1 MHHTKFIKSLT
12 LCIAVSSVLFAQST
26 MAQTSLKKVR
36 VNGTELHYIEQGNGV
51 AVIFVH
57 GGLEDYRVW
66 QAQMEPF
73 SQRYHTVAYSRRY
86 NYPNNRVVPRADYS
100 AIVDADD
107 LATLIKKLN
116 LGPAH
121 IVGVSYGAYVA
132 LFLAARHPEL
142 VRSLA
147 LSEPPLLRWLPELE
161 GGKAI
166 FNEFMS
172 KVWEPATRG
181 FLEGPEVGVKAAVD
195 GFGEL
200 GYSGSDKKMTFETL
214 EPVVRSLLIDNAPE
228 WRALTISRDPFPDL
242 PPNAVAHIKVPTLLL
257 SGQRSMALN
266 GLVDRQ
272 LERLLPQAERI
283 IMSNATHE
291 MWNEYPEEC
300 RNEVLAFIGKHYRR
314 LQ

>member
-1 MHHTKFIKSLT
+1 MQHTKFIIRLT
-12 LCIAVSSVLFAQST
+12 LYIAVSTVMFAQEI
-26 MAQTSLKKVR
+26 MAQTSMKKVR
-36 VNGTELHYIEQGNGV
+36 VNGTELHYVVRGKGV

-66 QAQMEPF
+66 QPQMGAF
-73 SQRYHTVAYSRRY
+73 SERYHAVAYSRRY
-86 NYPNNRVVPRADYS
+86 NYPNSRVVPRANYS

-107 LATLIKKLN
+107 LATLIRKLN

-142 VRSLA
+142 VRSLV
-147 LSEPPLLRWLPELE
+147 LSEPPLMRLLPELE

-166 FNEFMS
+166 VNEFMS

-181 FLEGPEVGVKAAVD
+181 FLVGPEAGVKAAVD

-200 GYSGSDKKMTFETL
+200 GYSGSDIKMTFETL
-214 EPVVRSLLIDNAPE
+214 SPMVRDPLIENALE
-228 WRALTISRDPFPDL
+228 WSALTISQDPFPDL
-242 PPNAVAHIKVPTLLL
+242 PLSAIAHIKVPTLLL
-257 SGQRSMALN
+257 NGQRSLTLH
-266 GLVDRQ
+266 GLVDTQ
-272 LERLLPQAERI
+272 LEKLLPLRERI
-283 IMSNATHE
+283 IISNATHE

-300 RNEVLAFIGKHYRR
+300 RRAALVFIGKH
-314 LQ
+314 

>member
-1 MHHTKFIKSLT
+1 MHHIKLIKIIT
-12 LCIAVSSVLFAQST
+12 IGLPLWAALFLQDAT
-26 MAQTSLKKVR
+26 AQTSLKKVR
-36 VNGTELHYIEQGNGV
+36 VNGTELHYVERGKGV

-66 QAQMEPF
+66 QPQMREF
-73 SQRYHTVAYSRRY
+73 SERYHTVAYSRRY

-142 VRSLA
+142 VRSLV
-147 LSEPPLLRWLPELE
+147 LSEPPLMRLLSELE

-166 FNEFMS
+166 FDEFMS
-172 KVWEPATRG
+172 TVWEPATRG
-181 FLEGPEVGVKAAVD
+181 FLVGPEAGVKAAVD

-200 GYSGSDKKMTFETL
+200 GYSGSDTKMTFEALSPMVRDPLMENAL
-214 EPVVRSLLIDNAPE
+214 E
-228 WRALTISRDPFPDL
+228 WKALTISQDPFPDL
-242 PPNAVAHIKVPTLLL
+242 PRSAIAHIKVPTLLL
-257 SGQRSMALN
+257 SGQRSLTLH
-266 GLVDRQ
+266 GLIDTQ
-272 LERLLPQAERI
+272 LEKLLPLRERI
-283 IMSNATHE
+283 IISNATHE
-291 MWNEYPEEC
+291 MWNEYPEGC
-300 RNEVLAFIGKHYRR
+300 RNATLVFIGKH
-314 LQ
+314 

>member
-1 MHHTKFIKSLT
+1 MHHTKFIKRLT
-12 LCIAVSSVLFAQST
+12 LGIAVSSVLFAQST
-26 MAQTSLKKVR
+26 TAQTTLKRVR
-36 VNGTELHYIEQGNGV
+36 VNGTQLHYIEQGNGV

-66 QAQMEPF
+66 QLQMGPF
-73 SQRYHTVAYSRRY
+73 SLQYHTVAYSRRY

-107 LATLIKKLN
+107 LAALIKKLN
-116 LGPAH
+116 LGSAH

-142 VRSLA
+142 VRSLV
-147 LSEPPLLRWLPELE
+147 LSEPPLLRLLSELD
-161 GGKAI
+161 GGKAV

-172 KVWEPATRG
+172 KVWEPTTRG
-181 FLEGPEVGVKAAVD
+181 FLKGPEAGVKAAVD

-214 EPVVRSLLIDNAPE
+214 APMVRDPLIENAPE
-228 WRALTISRDPFPDL
+228 WRALTLSQDPFPDL
-242 PPNAVAHIKVPTLLL
+242 PFSTIAHIKVPTLLL
-257 SGQRSMALN
+257 SGQRSLTLN
-266 GLVDRQ
+266 RLIDSQ
-272 LERLLPQAERI
+272 LERLLPLGERI
-283 IMSNATHE
+283 IISNATHE

-314 LQ
+314 L